1 MVGLFT
7 AHTSTTSTSKR
18 RKLQHL
24 ATLTAT
30 TTVAALSLFLSGCSA
45 GHTAVQTGRVASDDS
60 AVIALTAAPAT
71 LDFTKSGGA
80 AIPQALIGNVYEG
93 LVRIS
98 SQGDIEPQLAT
109 SWDLSPDR
117 TTYTFHLRKGVHFS
131 NGDEFTADTAKFS
144 IDRVKSDAWTNG
156 LKAGMKPVTRT
167 QAVDKYTL
175 AVTLSAP
182 SNGWL
187 WSMGTLIGAQMT
199 PRGVDNLAT
208 KPVGTGPF
216 TVDEYKVGRFL
227 TLSAN
232 KSYWGQQP
240 ATRHVA
246 LRYMTDSTATAN
258 ALRSGDVDAI
268 VGMDAPE
275 MVSSFRDNNRYAV
288 DVGTT
293 TGKVLL
299 TMNNKR
305 APFNDVRVRRAVM
318 YAINR
323 QAVIDTAW
331 GGFGEDTGGVPA
343 PPTDPW
349 SYHSTEYPY
358 DPDRARQL
366 LAEAGVHDVDIT
378 FTVPARAYATNAA
391 ELIISELE
399 DVGIHA
405 HIESQEFPAVWLS
418 QTLTQHDYDMS
429 IIEHAEARDIPTLF
443 GNPDYYLGYDDEQT
457 RTLLSAADSAPP
469 DEYAPLMRK
478 AVDRIMNQAGA
489 NTIFI
494 YPNIVVRDKYLT
506 GIPTTIAGQGLEL
519 AGISRAHHSTA
530 RSES

>member
-1 MVGLFT
+1 M
-7 AHTSTTSTSKR
+7 
-18 RKLQHL
+18 
-24 ATLTAT
+24 
-30 TTVAALSLFLSGCSA
+30 
-45 GHTAVQTGRVASDDS
+45 
-60 AVIALTAAPAT
+60 
-71 LDFTKSGGA
+71 
-80 AIPQALIGNVYEG
+80 YEG

-156 LKAGMKPVTRT
+156 LKSGMKPVTRT

-331 GGFGEDTGGVPA
+331 GGFGEDTGGAV
-343 PPTDPW
+343 
-349 SYHSTEYPY
+349 SYTH
-358 DPDRARQL
+358 L
-366 LAEAGVHDVDIT
+366 
-378 FTVPARAYATNAA
+378 
-391 ELIISELE
+391 
-399 DVGIHA
+399 
-405 HIESQEFPAVWLS
+405 
-418 QTLTQHDYDMS
+418 TL
-429 IIEHAEARDIPTLF
+429 
-443 GNPDYYLGYDDEQT
+443 
-457 RTLLSAADSAPP
+457 
-469 DEYAPLMRK
+469 
-478 AVDRIMNQAGA
+478 
-489 NTIFI
+489 
-494 YPNIVVRDKYLT
+494 
-506 GIPTTIAGQGLEL
+506 PTTPYV
-519 AGISRAHHSTA
+519 
-530 RSES
+530 